1 MMGVM
6 HETSALAEGSTSET
20 WRLRWD
26 VVRKRCAEMG
36 AKTDPERAGLM
47 GISRATLN
55 RWRKGIDTTARQERR
70 AAERLGLPRDAMW
83 ERVAA

>member
-1 MMGVM
+1 MMGSM
-6 HETSALAEGSTSET
+6 HETSTVAHGATSDT

-26 VVRKRCAEMG
+26 IVSKRCTSLG
-36 AKTDPERAGLM
+36 AQTDDERATLM

-55 RWRKGIDTTARQERR
+55 RWRRGIDTTARQERR

-83 ERVAA
+83 ERAAS

>member
-1 MMGVM
+1 M
-6 HETSALAEGSTSET
+6 HETPAPPQGATSET

-26 VVRKRCAEMG
+26 VVRQRCAEKG
-36 AKTDPERAGLM
+36 AITDPERASLM

-70 AAERLGLPRDAMW
+70 AADRLGLPRDEMW
-83 ERVAA
+83 EQVAA

>member
-1 MMGVM
+1 M
-6 HETSALAEGSTSET
+6 HETSTVARSVTSDT

-26 VVRKRCAEMG
+26 IVNKRCASLG
-36 AKTDPERAGLM
+36 AQTDDERATLM

-55 RWRKGIDTTARQERR
+55 RWRRGIDTTARQERR

-83 ERVAA
+83 ERAAS